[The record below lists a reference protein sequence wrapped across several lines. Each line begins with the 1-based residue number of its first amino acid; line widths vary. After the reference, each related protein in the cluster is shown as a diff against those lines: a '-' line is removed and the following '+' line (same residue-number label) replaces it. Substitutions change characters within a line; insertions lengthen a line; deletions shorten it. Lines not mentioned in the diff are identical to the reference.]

1 MSSKIFESIVAELI
15 FVNQSYQLEALKQ
28 DAGVRL
34 YNLFRNNLLET
45 FPELVPNEGKLV
57 DVFYRKD
64 KNILSIEK
72 QKEAIKIV
80 LNAKFGTIKDSECLF
95 RDVSKVGHWGYG
107 EYQAKL
113 TNTDKFSYVINLVRQ
128 LY

>member
-57 DVFYRKD
+57 DVF
-64 KNILSIEK
+64 
-72 QKEAIKIV
+72 
-80 LNAKFGTIKDSECLF
+80 
-95 RDVSKVGHWGYG
+95 
-107 EYQAKL
+107 
-113 TNTDKFSYVINLVRQ
+113 
-128 LY
+128 